1 MATKK
6 RAKRTASRGR
16 SRGGPRRQRRARQAG
31 GVVVVN
37 MIPRSLSRE
46 TNQDS
51 EPSITVNPANPAQIV
66 GTAFTPD
73 PMGGASLAPIYVSAA
88 DGGLTWRLNLVVPS
102 TGGSSTGTSD
112 ISVAFASAGGQL
124 YSGILR
130 DPTTDF

>member
-16 SRGGPRRQRRARQAG
+16 SRGAPRRQRRARQAG

-51 EPSITVNPANPAQIV
+51 EPSLTVNPANPLEIV

-73 PMGGASLAPIYVSAA
+73 PMGGALAPIYLSS
-88 DGGLTWRLNLVVPS
+88 DGGATWRLSSIVPS
-102 TGGSSTGTSD
+102 QSGSSTGTSD
-112 ISVAFASAGGQL
+112 ISLAFG
-124 YSGILR
+124 
-130 DPTTDF
+130 